1 MYSGYTQAGTD
12 GRNKMDRVE
21 QINVRL
27 SPEEI
32 ARLDQKRIDLQSEL
46 GKIPSR
52 GEVVRMALD
61 AFLLKRASR
70 RAAS

>member
-1 MYSGYTQAGTD
+1 V
-12 GRNKMDRVE
+12 DRVE

-32 ARLDQKRIDLQSEL
+32 ARLDQKRIDLQAEL

-61 AFLLKRASR
+61 AFLPR
-70 RAAS
+70 RATRRQ

>member
-1 MYSGYTQAGTD
+1 ME
-12 GRNKMDRVE
+12 RVE

-32 ARLDQKRIDLQSEL
+32 ARLDQKRIDLQAEL

-61 AFLLKRASR
+61 VFLPKRAKLSHR
-70 RAAS
+70 DK

>member
-1 MYSGYTQAGTD
+1 
-12 GRNKMDRVE
+12 MDRVE

-27 SPEEI
+27 SPDEI
-32 ARLDQKRIDLQSEL
+32 ARLDKKRIDLQAEL

-61 AFLLKRASR
+61 AFMSKRATR
-70 RAAS
+70 RQ

>member
-1 MYSGYTQAGTD
+1 
-12 GRNKMDRVE
+12 MDRAQ

-32 ARLDQKRIDLQSEL
+32 ARLDKKRIDLQADF

-61 AFLLKRASR
+61 AFLPKRSSR
-70 RAAS
+70 KARA

>member
-1 MYSGYTQAGTD
+1 
-12 GRNKMDRVE
+12 MDRVE

-32 ARLDQKRIDLQSEL
+32 ARLDQKRIDLQAAL

-61 AFLLKRASR
+61 AFLPTRLTR
-70 RAAS
+70 RAPK